1 MDGKTSFLAG
11 LLVAILIS
19 GGFFTILINTEE
31 NVDSENDNSD
41 EINTDTQVNLAPKI
55 MIGNYTKNWD
65 GENVTLNGFVTD
77 ESAVT
82 SKVSVEIFHIN
93 LLMLFE
99 VSDISVSSEGGR
111 SPIFRTWQM
120 VCQIISYR

>member
-31 NVDSENDNSD
+31 NVDSENDSSD

-55 MIGNYTKNWD
+55 MIGNYSKRRD
-65 GENVTLNGFVTD
+65 CENCFPVG
-77 ESAVT
+77 
-82 SKVSVEIFHIN
+82 
-93 LLMLFE
+93 
-99 VSDISVSSEGGR
+99 
-111 SPIFRTWQM
+111 
-120 VCQIISYR
+120 

>member
-55 MIGNYTKNWD
+55 MIGNYSKN
-65 GENVTLNGFVTD
+65 
-77 ESAVT
+77 
-82 SKVSVEIFHIN
+82 
-93 LLMLFE
+93 
-99 VSDISVSSEGGR
+99 
-111 SPIFRTWQM
+111 
-120 VCQIISYR
+120 

>member
-31 NVDSENDNSD
+31 NGDSENDSSD

-55 MIGNYTKNWD
+55 MIGNST
-65 GENVTLNGFVTD
+65 
-77 ESAVT
+77 
-82 SKVSVEIFHIN
+82 IN
-93 LLMLFE
+93 SQGL
-99 VSDISVSSEGGR
+99 
-111 SPIFRTWQM
+111 QK
-120 VCQIISYR
+120 

>member
-31 NVDSENDNSD
+31 KVDSENDNSD

-55 MIGNYTKNWD
+55 MISNY
-65 GENVTLNGFVTD
+65 E
-77 ESAVT
+77 
-82 SKVSVEIFHIN
+82 
-93 LLMLFE
+93 
-99 VSDISVSSEGGR
+99 
-111 SPIFRTWQM
+111 
-120 VCQIISYR
+120 